1 MADRLAGRVIVVTG
15 ASGIAAAGARRFAA
29 EGASVGIVSRD
40 PAKTEALATSIFKA
54 GGRVEWA
61 AADLRDEAATV
72 AAFDALHTAFGRFDG
87 LFAVAGG
94 SGRRF
99 GDGPVH
105 EIPLEGW
112 QETFAQN
119 GTPAFLAAREVV
131 RAMLESTARDGG
143 ARGSIVLVS
152 SILGSYPS
160 PRLFATHAYAAV
172 KGAEVS
178 LARTMAAYYAAHGI
192 RVNAIEPGLVA
203 TPMSARAS
211 SDPLTSAYAA
221 AKQPLAGGFL
231 TAEAIADAALFLLSD
246 EAGQITGQSLAVDGG
261 WSVTETAG

>member
-1 MADRLAGRVIVVTG
+1 MGDRLEGRVIVVTG
-15 ASGIAAAGARRFAA
+15 ASGIAAAGAKRFAA

-40 PAKTEALATSIFKA
+40 PARTEALATSITGI

-72 AAFDALHTAFGRFDG
+72 VAFESLRSAFGRFDG

-112 QETFAQN
+112 QETLAQN

-131 RAMLESTARDGG
+131 RVMLASTARDGG

-178 LARTMAAYYAAHGI
+178 LARTMAAYYAPHGI

-203 TPMSARAS
+203 TPMSGRAS

-231 TAEAIADAALFLLSD
+231 DAEAIADAALFLLSD
-246 EAGQITGQSLAVDGG
+246 EARQITGQSLAVDGG

>member
-29 EGASVGIVSRD
+29 EGASVGIISRD
-40 PAKTEALATSIFKA
+40 PAKTKALAASIAKA
-54 GGRVEWA
+54 GGSVEWA

-72 AAFDALHTAFGRFDG
+72 AAFGTLHAAFGRFDG

-112 QETFAQN
+112 QETLAQN

-131 RAMLESTARDGG
+131 RAMLEATARDGG

-178 LARTMAAYYAAHGI
+178 LARTMAAYYAPHGI

-211 SDPLTSAYAA
+211 SDPLASAYAA

-231 TAEAIADAALFLLSD
+231 AAEAIADAALFLLSD